1 MGSNK
6 SEGLIYIFEK
16 LLYGKVVNK
25 KQAAE
30 ELKVST
36 KTIERYINN
45 IKNYLSEQDRL
56 EDISYSRQKCGYVLN
71 FRDEKRLEKNDI
83 LAISKVLL
91 ESRGF
96 SKEEIKRLIAK
107 LMYHCSYEERFYI
120 KEFIINQLDN
130 YVPPRHNKNLIDK
143 IWNLSKATKSRKKI
157 KISYNEIGNN
167 GKLKD
172 KSSISILYPQG
183 MLFSEYY
190 FYLVAFI
197 EGKGFDYPAMYRLDR
212 IQDYTILEE
221 GFKVDYIDRFK
232 EGEFRNLIQFMQAG
246 EIETVKFTYRGESIE
261 SVMDRLPT
269 AEIIKEGKGEFVI
282 KARVFGKGIK
292 MWLLSQGEMVEVL
305 EPEGLRKEMKKTI
318 KKLTKYYMD

>member
-1 MGSNK
+1 
-6 SEGLIYIFEK
+6 
-16 LLYGKVVNK
+16 
-25 KQAAE
+25 
-30 ELKVST
+30 
-36 KTIERYINN
+36 
-45 IKNYLSEQDRL
+45 
-56 EDISYSRQKCGYVLN
+56 
-71 FRDEKRLEKNDI
+71 
-83 LAISKVLL
+83 
-91 ESRGF
+91 
-96 SKEEIKRLIAK
+96 
-107 LMYHCSYEERFYI
+107 
-120 KEFIINQLDN
+120 
-130 YVPPRHNKNLIDK
+130 
-143 IWNLSKATKSRKKI
+143 
-157 KISYNEIGNN
+157 
-167 GKLKD
+167 
-172 KSSISILYPQG
+172 